1 LIYNGGSIE
10 YINQQLV
17 WVLGMAVLKINKAN
31 ESQEIDFELNYLAS
45 LTVRDRFQ
53 MMLQKNREMM
63 SLLKPHGSQTTTE
76 VIKRS

>member
-1 LIYNGGSIE
+1 
-10 YINQQLV
+10 
-17 WVLGMAVLKINKAN
+17 MAVLKLNEAD

-53 MMLQKNREMM
+53 MMLQKNREMK
-63 SLLKPHGSQTTTE
+63 SLLKSHGSQKTTE